1 MEYGVVQF
9 PARDHPWLASTR
21 AAKIEKLAV
30 ELLRSFHVFAKY
42 LPNSLDQ
49 TRNIITHA
57 VRLNE
62 YMMHEAEVTY
72 TLDLDDEPD
81 SDSDFYNNLNDMTMT
96 AVNTDNGSRVWVDR
110 TMKGMLESDIR
121 EKLYKVC
128 TIEPALRHRNWQGAD
143 AFKLQ
148 WGPVETEVKAS
159 VAVGWALNKNN
170 PPEKESLFYI
180 MAKSLG
186 IVPSAEPSK
195 PTEPSS
201 EVESDV

>member
-1 MEYGVVQF
+1 MENYAGQF

-21 AAKIEKLAV
+21 AAKIEELAV
-30 ELLRSFHVFAKY
+30 QLLRSFHVFAKY
-42 LPNSLDQ
+42 LPNRLDQ

-62 YMMHEAEVTY
+62 YMMHEVEMAY

-81 SDSDFYNNLNDMTMT
+81 SDSDFYNKKKDMKMT
-96 AVNTDNGSRVWVDR
+96 AVNTDDGRRVNVER
-110 TMKGMLESDIR
+110 AMKGMLESDIR
-121 EKLYKVC
+121 KHLYKVC
-128 TIEPALRHRNWQGAD
+128 TIEPALRHRSWQGPD
-143 AFKLQ
+143 APKLQ
-148 WGPVETEVKAS
+148 WGPVETEVKSS

-170 PPEKESLFYI
+170 PPEKENMFYI
-180 MAKSLG
+180 MAQSLG
-186 IVPSAEPSK
+186 IVPSAEPTE

>member
-9 PARDHPWLASTR
+9 PARDHPWLASIR

-62 YMMHEAEVTY
+62 YMMHEVEVTY

-81 SDSDFYNNLNDMTMT
+81 SDSDIYNNLNDMEMT
-96 AVNTDNGSRVWVDR
+96 AVNTDNGRRVNVER
-110 TMKGMLESDIR
+110 AMKGMLESDIR
-121 EKLYKVC
+121 KQLYKVC
-128 TIEPALRHRNWQGAD
+128 TIEPALRSRMWSGSD
-143 AFKLQ
+143 ELKLQ
-148 WGPVETEVKAS
+148 WYPVVTEVKAS
-159 VAVGWALNKNN
+159 VAVGWGLNKNN
-170 PPEKESLFYI
+170 PPEKESMFYI

-186 IVPSAEPSK
+186 FVPSAEQTES
-195 PTEPSS
+195 TEPAS
-201 EVESDV
+201 EVGSDV